1 METTSPQEKAT
12 VEHKLIDLEKRI
24 TKIEDIVFHI
34 DVKKSL
40 LTKQQLYSISQGADT
55 HETS

>member
-12 VEHKLIDLEKRI
+12 GEHKLIDL
-24 TKIEDIVFHI
+24 FHI